1 MRAFAA
7 LCAELDAESDDD
19 AKVAAIARWLSTA
32 APDDAAWGVHLLAGG
47 RPPRALS
54 PALLRREAAALAGV
68 GDWLF
73 DACHQR
79 VGNLAETLA
88 LMLPPPPHPIERG
101 LAEWMRHHLLP
112 LRGQPPAVQAGQ
124 LRDWLAGLQP
134 PERCLMLEL
143 VGGGLRIGASRSQ
156 LERALARHAGLAPNL
171 AAQRLADWM
180 ASRVPP
186 DAERLA
192 PLLAPTTSAAGDA
205 GQPYPIMALPDLPGW
220 PDDALGEVGGW
231 CLDWHFDG
239 LHAQAVRRAG
249 RCWIWAGDN
258 QLVTDRFPEV
268 AGALAELPDGSV
280 LEGQLV
286 VWRGERPGRLDE
298 LQPRLQRK
306 ALARRLLVE
315 APVRLVA
322 ADLLELD
329 GCDLRAQPLRQ
340 RREQLAGLLA
350 SLSPMPP
357 ALGLSPPVAAADWA
371 DAARLRAG
379 SRQRGVVGL
388 ALRRADASCH
398 SLAGAGDSAGD
409 GDCAAGPGWIW
420 RAEPSTIDGVLVY
433 AQAEPATGRWVD
445 CSFAVWSRAPVHAD
459 EAAAAI
465 ESIARRD
472 PARPGALQLV
482 PIARTASGLGD
493 DELVQLDACVRSTV
507 LEKFGPVRSLRPS
520 LVVTLVFDGVARS
533 PRHKSG
539 LTLRAARMQRLRA
552 DLPLHEAGTLSQLTP
567 LLETAA

>member
-47 RPPRALS
+47 RPRRALS
-54 PALLRREAAALAGV
+54 PALLRREAAAMAGV
-68 GDWLF
+68 GEWLF

-88 LMLPPPPHPIERG
+88 LMLPPPAHPIERG
-101 LAEWMRHHLLP
+101 LAEWLRQHLLP
-112 LRGQPPAVQAGQ
+112 LRGQPLAVQAGQ

-156 LERALARHAGLAPNL
+156 LERALARHAGLATAL
-171 AAQRLADWM
+171 AAQRLADWL
-180 ASRVPP
+180 ASKAPP
-186 DAERLA
+186 GAERLA
-192 PLLAPTTSAAGDA
+192 QLLAPPTTAAGDA
-205 GQPYPIMALPDLPGW
+205 GQPYPVMALPELPGW
-220 PDDALGEVGGW
+220 TDDALGELGGW
-231 CLDWHFDG
+231 CVDWHFDG
-239 LHAQAVRRAG
+239 LRAQAVRRAG
-249 RCWIWAGDN
+249 RCWIWADGD
-258 QLVTDRFPEV
+258 QLVTDRFPDVVE
-268 AGALAELPDGSV
+268 ALAELPDGTV
-280 LEGQLV
+280 LDGQLV

-306 ALARRLLVE
+306 ALAWRLLVE
-315 APVRLVA
+315 APVRLVVT
-322 ADLLELD
+322 DLLELD
-329 GCDLRAQPLRQ
+329 GCDLRALPLRR

-350 SLSPMPP
+350 NMAPMPP
-357 ALGLSPPVAAADWA
+357 ALGPSPALAAADWA
-371 DAARLRAG
+371 EVARLRAG
-379 SRQRGVVGL
+379 SRRRGVVGL
-388 ALRRADASCH
+388 SLRRADAAC
-398 SLAGAGDSAGD
+398 LTPAGAGAGDGAV
-409 GDCAAGPGWIW
+409 GPGWVW
-420 RAEPSTIDGVLVY
+420 RADPSTIDGVLVY
-433 AQAEPATGRWVD
+433 AQAEAATGRWID
-445 CSFAVWSRAPVHAD
+445 CSFAVWSRAPVDAD

-465 ESIARRD
+465 DSIARRD
-472 PARPGALQLV
+472 PARTGALQLV

-539 LTLRAARMQRLRA
+539 LTLRAARMLRLRA